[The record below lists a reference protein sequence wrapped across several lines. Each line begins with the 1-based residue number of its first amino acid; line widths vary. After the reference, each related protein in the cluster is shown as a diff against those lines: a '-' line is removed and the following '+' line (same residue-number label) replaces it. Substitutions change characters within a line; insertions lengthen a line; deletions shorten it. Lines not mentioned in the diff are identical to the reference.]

1 MTAPQPGADR
11 PRYAVNI
18 ELDLRHRDL
27 DAQVRVLRH
36 DWNDPT
42 RAAVA
47 FEVTQ
52 GDIRILWI
60 ADATQGAEIA
70 RILDR
75 QTHRETAPDAPRQD
89 VPQ

>member
-36 DWNDPT
+36 DWNDPK

-70 RILDR
+70 RLLDR
-75 QTHRETAPDAPRQD
+75 QTHRETAPDAPRPD
-89 VPQ
+89 VP